1 MTIKASS
8 QITISKVIDI
18 YACYRYYKLQGST
31 LAKPTK
37 PTKNP
42 PDGWSDTEPAYISG
56 STNTLYFVDCNVYS
70 DKTFSFS
77 EVSKSSS
84 YEAAKDAWN
93 KANKAQDTATNAQN
107 KVDNLQIGG
116 RNLIAGTSTAD
127 VNSRWK
133 RSGWDGSF
141 QQYDANNKA
150 YKMVAN
156 NGWACFRY
164 TGLNDYIGQSV
175 TISFKAKNLK
185 AETTATVSYGL
196 AISNEKGTNP
206 YITRQLTV
214 DKPEQDTWLSIK
226 TTVVMNEDGQLGI
239 MSKCSPENK
248 SYKSTWLIK
257 DLKLE
262 KGNVATDWSPA
273 PEDAIAAVD
282 VEYYLSTSATS
293 LSGGSWSTTA
303 PAWVN
308 GKYMWSRTVTIDG
321 AGNKTY
327 SPNQNGVCIAGA
339 KGSTGA
345 QGPKGDTGVQ
355 GPKGDKGNTGATGAT
370 GATGNGVKSIVEQY
384 YQSTS
389 ATSLAGGSWTTT
401 YPGWANGK
409 YIWTRS
415 VITYTSGN
423 TVTTTPIC
431 VTGQKGD
438 TGPKG
443 DKGNTGAQGPQ
454 GAAGK
459 SIGSVVNYYLA
470 TNASSGVT
478 TSTTGWTTNVQSV
491 TATNK
496 YLWNYEVIKYTDGSV
511 ASTTT
516 PCVIGAYGDKG
527 ATGPKGDKGTTGATG
542 ATGATGKGIKSV
554 TEHYAVSA
562 SNSTA
567 PTSWSTTVP
576 TMTSTNRYLWNY
588 ETITY
593 TDNSTSD
600 TTKRVI
606 GVYGDKGNTG
616 ATGPQG
622 PQGVKGNTG
631 PQGPQG
637 VKGDTGATGAAGKG
651 VKSTAVTYQA
661 STSGVVTPTG
671 TWSTTIPAVSAGS
684 YLWTRTIITYTDNNT
699 STSYS
704 VGKMGNTGAQGPKG
718 DTGAQGPKGDK
729 GNTGATGSP
738 GKGIKST
745 SVTYQTG
752 TTGVAVPTGTWSTT
766 IPSTNASKPFLWSRT
781 IITYTDN
788 TTSTTYSVGST
799 ADSVQVGGR
808 NLIID
813 SDKLSKWI
821 YTGINGYDAEVK
833 EYNTTKY
840 PSGKYTECKCTKAG
854 TGLYISA
861 GCYNNT
867 NKIMKGDTVT
877 LSGWVYC
884 SVDKGLLS
892 PTIEFAS
899 NITWKVRP
907 KLCTTWSYFECTI
920 VSRTDIPT
928 ATGGV
933 AICFYNTFAV
943 NEVIAFSSFKLE
955 KGNKATDW
963 TPAPEDLIKSITEA
977 NTAIEKTDEKISMKA
992 SVDSV
997 TEISNRANEIEGML
1011 SEAKTTIARHE
1022 ESIQLLTSDE
1032 FTVKFTNVVQQI
1044 TSVDGKF
1051 EQYKEKMDNW
1061 LRFDKNG
1068 NLIIGSTRV
1077 PGQPAYEIMIGKNR
1091 ISFLLNDIEVAYIS
1105 DDEMHINKSTVM
1117 ESITIGREN
1126 QKFIWEMRG
1135 NGNLGLVWR

>member
-116 RNLIAGTSTAD
+116 RNLKLNGDFKKGLTAYGTEGDVNVSIENDVTYTKCAKVVFSTAYASERLYTTDYNNRYNLLNTVYTLSFVAKASSNLKLNVYRAGTAQGIGETNLSTE
-127 VNSRWK
+127 WK
-133 RSGWDGSF
+133 KF
-141 QQYDANNKA
+141 E
-150 YKMVAN
+150 MT
-156 NGWACFRY
+156 Y
-164 TGLNDYIGQSV
+164 TATGTGSV
-175 TISFKAKNLK
+175 TFKLNSAGTL
-185 AETTATVSYGL
+185 YL
-196 AISNEKGTNP
+196 ANI
-206 YITRQLTV
+206 
-214 DKPEQDTWLSIK
+214 
-226 TTVVMNEDGQLGI
+226 
-239 MSKCSPENK
+239 
-248 SYKSTWLIK
+248 
-257 DLKLE
+257 KLE
-262 KGNVATDWSPA
+262 LGNKATDWTPA
-273 PEDAIAAVD
+273 PEDGIAKVD
-282 VEYYLSTSATS
+282 VEYYLSTSSTS
-293 LSGGSWSTTA
+293 LAGGSWTTIA

-339 KGSTGA
+339 KGATGA
-345 QGPKGDTGVQ
+345 QGPKGDTG
-355 GPKGDKGNTGATGAT
+355 
-370 GATGNGVKSIVEQY
+370 
-384 YQSTS
+384 
-389 ATSLAGGSWTTT
+389 
-401 YPGWANGK
+401 
-409 YIWTRS
+409 
-415 VITYTSGN
+415 
-423 TVTTTPIC
+423 
-431 VTGQKGD
+431 
-438 TGPKG
+438 
-443 DKGNTGAQGPQ
+443 AQ
-454 GAAGK
+454 
-459 SIGSVVNYYLA
+459 
-470 TNASSGVT
+470 
-478 TSTTGWTTNVQSV
+478 
-491 TATNK
+491 
-496 YLWNYEVIKYTDGSV
+496 
-511 ASTTT
+511 
-516 PCVIGAYGDKG
+516 
-527 ATGPKGDKGTTGATG
+527 GPKGDKGTTGATG
-542 ATGATGKGIKSV
+542 
-554 TEHYAVSA
+554 
-562 SNSTA
+562 
-567 PTSWSTTVP
+567 
-576 TMTSTNRYLWNY
+576 
-588 ETITY
+588 
-593 TDNSTSD
+593 
-600 TTKRVI
+600 
-606 GVYGDKGNTG
+606 
-616 ATGPQG
+616 
-622 PQGVKGNTG
+622 
-631 PQGPQG
+631 
-637 VKGDTGATGAAGKG
+637 KG
-651 VKSTAVTYQA
+651 VKSTAITYQA

-729 GNTGATGSP
+729 GNTGATGAA

-745 SVTYQTG
+745 SVTYQAG

-766 IPSTNASKPFLWSRT
+766 IPSTSASKPFLWSRT

>member
-18 YACYRYYKLQGST
+18 HACYRYYKLQGST

-70 DKTFSFS
+70 DKSFSFS

-116 RNLIAGTSTAD
+116 RNLKLNGDFKKGITAYATEGGVNVSIENDVTYTKCAKVVFSTAYASERLYTSDYNNRYNLLNTVYTLSFVAKASSNLKLNVYRGGTAQGIGETNLSTEWKKFEMTYTATGTGSVTFKLNSAGTL
-127 VNSRWK
+127 
-133 RSGWDGSF
+133 
-141 QQYDANNKA
+141 YLAN
-150 YKMVAN
+150 
-156 NGWACFRY
+156 
-164 TGLNDYIGQSV
+164 
-175 TISFKAKNLK
+175 
-185 AETTATVSYGL
+185 
-196 AISNEKGTNP
+196 
-206 YITRQLTV
+206 
-214 DKPEQDTWLSIK
+214 IK
-226 TTVVMNEDGQLGI
+226 IEL
-239 MSKCSPENK
+239 
-248 SYKSTWLIK
+248 
-257 DLKLE
+257 
-262 KGNVATDWSPA
+262 GNVATDWTPA
-273 PEDAIAAVD
+273 PEDSIAKVD

-293 LSGGSWSTTA
+293 LAGGSWTTTA
-303 PAWVN
+303 PTWVN
-308 GKYMWSRTVTIDG
+308 GKYMWSRTVMIDG

-339 KGSTGA
+339 KGATG
-345 QGPKGDTGVQ
+345 PQ
-355 GPKGDKGNTGATGAT
+355 GPKGDKGNT

-401 YPGWANGK
+401 YPGWVNGK

-423 TVTTTPIC
+423 DVTTTPIC

-438 TGPKG
+438 TGAKG
-443 DKGNTGAQGPQ
+443 DKGNTGAT

-478 TSTTGWTTNVQSV
+478 TSTAGWTTNVQSV

-516 PCVIGAYGDKG
+516 PCIIGAYGDKG
-527 ATGPKGDKGTTGATG
+527 ATGPKGDKGTTG

-588 ETITY
+588 ETIAY

-622 PQGVKGNTG
+622 
-631 PQGPQG
+631 
-637 VKGDTGATGAAGKG
+637 VKGDKGDKGNTGATGAAGKG
-651 VKSTAVTYQA
+651 VKSTAITYQA

-684 YLWTRTIITYTDNNT
+684 YLWTRTIITYTDNST

-704 VGKMGNTGAQGPKG
+704 VGKMGNTGA
-718 DTGAQGPKGDK
+718 TGAQGPQGVKGDKGDK
-729 GNTGATGSP
+729 GNTGPQGPQGAA

-745 SVTYQTG
+745 SVTYQAG
-752 TTGVAVPTGTWSTT
+752 ITGVAIPTGTWSTSVPAT
-766 IPSTNASKPFLWSRT
+766 SAAKPFLWSRT

-788 TTSTTYSVGST
+788 TSSTTYSVGST
-799 ADSVQVGGR
+799 ADSVQVGSR
-808 NLIID
+808 NLFPESGMWTTLPTWWASNGGGITL
-813 SDKLSKWI
+813 DKTVTHAGNYTLKTTVG
-821 YTGINGYDAEVK
+821 TGIVGAKGGFIELDPTCVYTYSALIRSVDTGFSGYSNIPLHYHCSKDQ
-833 EYNTTKY
+833 
-840 PSGKYTECKCTKAG
+840 SD
-854 TGLYISA
+854 ISA
-861 GCYNNT
+861 GIQIIAYNQ
-867 NKIMKGDTVT
+867 T
-877 LSGWVYC
+877 LVANAWSLLYLTFKPNAKYFRPFVYIGSGERV
-884 SVDKGLLS
+884 L
-892 PTIEFAS
+892 
-899 NITWKVRP
+899 NIAY
-907 KLCTTWSYFECTI
+907 L
-920 VSRTDIPT
+920 
-928 ATGGV
+928 
-933 AICFYNTFAV
+933 
-943 NEVIAFSSFKLE
+943 KLE

-977 NTAIEKTDEKISMKA
+977 NTAIEQVDEKISMKA
-992 SVDSV
+992 STETV
-997 TEISNRANEIEGML
+997 TEIANKANNL
-1011 SEAKTTIARHE
+1011 DKALTDAKTVIRQNSDAIA
-1022 ESIQLLTSDE
+1022 SLTARDFKVE
-1032 FTVKFTNVVQQI
+1032 FTTI
-1044 TSVDGKF
+1044 TKQLETLNGDLSS
-1051 EQYKEKMDNW
+1051 YKEEIGNW
-1061 LRFDKNG
+1061 MRFDAEG
-1068 NLIIGSTRV
+1068 NLVLGATRV
-1077 PGQPAYEIMIGKNR
+1077 PGQDAYELKLTKNR
-1091 ISFLLNDIEVAYIS
+1091 ISFMLNDDEVAYIS
-1105 DDEMHINKSTVM
+1105 NNELYITNSTVVQNLK
-1117 ESITIGREN
+1117 IGR
-1126 QKFIWEMRG
+1126 FVWEIRG

>member
-116 RNLIAGTSTAD
+116 RNLKLNGDFKKGLTAYGTEGDVNVSIENDVTYTKCAKVVFSTAYASERLYTTDYNNRYNLLNTVYTLSFVAKASSNLKLNVYRAGTAQGIGETNLSTE
-127 VNSRWK
+127 WK
-133 RSGWDGSF
+133 KF
-141 QQYDANNKA
+141 E
-150 YKMVAN
+150 MT
-156 NGWACFRY
+156 Y
-164 TGLNDYIGQSV
+164 TATGTGSV
-175 TISFKAKNLK
+175 TFKLNSAGTL
-185 AETTATVSYGL
+185 YL
-196 AISNEKGTNP
+196 ANI
-206 YITRQLTV
+206 
-214 DKPEQDTWLSIK
+214 
-226 TTVVMNEDGQLGI
+226 
-239 MSKCSPENK
+239 
-248 SYKSTWLIK
+248 
-257 DLKLE
+257 KLE
-262 KGNVATDWSPA
+262 LGNKATDWTPA
-273 PEDAIAAVD
+273 PEDGIAKVD
-282 VEYYLSTSATS
+282 VEYYLSTSSTS
-293 LSGGSWSTTA
+293 LAGGSWTTIA

-339 KGSTGA
+339 KGATGA
-345 QGPKGDTGVQ
+345 QGPKGDTGAQ
-355 GPKGDKGNTGATGAT
+355 GPKGDKGTTGATGAT

-401 YPGWANGK
+401 YPGWVNGK

-415 VITYTSGN
+415 VITYTSEN

-443 DKGNTGAQGPQ
+443 DKGNTG
-454 GAAGK
+454 
-459 SIGSVVNYYLA
+459 N
-470 TNASSGVT
+470 
-478 TSTTGWTTNVQSV
+478 
-491 TATNK
+491 
-496 YLWNYEVIKYTDGSV
+496 
-511 ASTTT
+511 
-516 PCVIGAYGDKG
+516 
-527 ATGPKGDKGTTGATG
+527 
-542 ATGATGKGIKSV
+542 
-554 TEHYAVSA
+554 
-562 SNSTA
+562 
-567 PTSWSTTVP
+567 
-576 TMTSTNRYLWNY
+576 
-588 ETITY
+588 
-593 TDNSTSD
+593 
-600 TTKRVI
+600 
-606 GVYGDKGNTG
+606 
-616 ATGPQG
+616 
-622 PQGVKGNTG
+622 
-631 PQGPQG
+631 
-637 VKGDTGATGAAGKG
+637 TGATGAA
-651 VKSTAVTYQA
+651 
-661 STSGVVTPTG
+661 
-671 TWSTTIPAVSAGS
+671 
-684 YLWTRTIITYTDNNT
+684 
-699 STSYS
+699 
-704 VGKMGNTGAQGPKG
+704 
-718 DTGAQGPKGDK
+718 
-729 GNTGATGSP
+729 

-745 SVTYQTG
+745 SVTYQAG

-766 IPSTNASKPFLWSRT
+766 IPSTSASKPFLWSRT

-808 NLIID
+808 NLVLN
-813 SDKLSKWI
+813 STNLSKWTIEPGISISKEDEWFKVLDSSHSSQRWGI
-821 YTGINGYDAEVK
+821 YTDIAVEP
-833 EYNTTKY
+833 NTTY
-840 PSGKYTECKCTKAG
+840 
-854 TGLYISA
+854 
-861 GCYNNT
+861 
-867 NKIMKGDTVT
+867 T
-877 LSGWVYC
+877 LSVYC
-884 SVDKGLLS
+884 KNGNKVPYVGGGPMSKSSMSFGTNWAVSNAENGIRFIT
-892 PTIEFAS
+892 TITTGSSDNVWRFY
-899 NITWKVRP
+899 
-907 KLCTTWSYFECTI
+907 LC
-920 VSRTDIPT
+920 VNPN
-928 ATGGV
+928 ATGQYV
-933 AICFYNTFAV
+933 YFKLP
-943 NEVIAFSSFKLE
+943 KLE
-955 KGNKATDW
+955 KGNIATDW

-1022 ESIQLLTSDE
+1022 ESIQMLTSDE

-1044 TSVDGKF
+1044 TSVDRKF

-1077 PGQPAYEIMIGKNR
+1077 PGQPAYEIMISKNR

>member
-116 RNLIAGTSTAD
+116 RNLKLNGDFKKGLTAYGTEGDINVSIENDVTYTKCAKVVFSTAYASERLYTTDYNNRYNLLNTVYTLSFVAKASSNLKLNVYRAGTAQGIGEINLSTE
-127 VNSRWK
+127 WK
-133 RSGWDGSF
+133 KF
-141 QQYDANNKA
+141 E
-150 YKMVAN
+150 MT
-156 NGWACFRY
+156 Y
-164 TGLNDYIGQSV
+164 TATGTGSV
-175 TISFKAKNLK
+175 TFKLNSAGTL
-185 AETTATVSYGL
+185 YL
-196 AISNEKGTNP
+196 ANI
-206 YITRQLTV
+206 
-214 DKPEQDTWLSIK
+214 
-226 TTVVMNEDGQLGI
+226 
-239 MSKCSPENK
+239 
-248 SYKSTWLIK
+248 
-257 DLKLE
+257 KLE
-262 KGNVATDWSPA
+262 LGNKATDWTPA
-273 PEDAIAAVD
+273 PEDGIAKVD
-282 VEYYLSTSATS
+282 VEYYLSTSSTS
-293 LSGGSWSTTA
+293 LAGGSWTTIA

-339 KGSTGA
+339 KGATGA
-345 QGPKGDTGVQ
+345 QGPKGDTGAQ
-355 GPKGDKGNTGATGAT
+355 GPKGDKGTTGATGAT

-401 YPGWANGK
+401 YPGWVNGK

-415 VITYTSGN
+415 VITYTSGS

-438 TGPKG
+438 TGAKG
-443 DKGNTGAQGPQ
+443 DKGNTGAT

-511 ASTTT
+511 ASTTA
-516 PCVIGAYGDKG
+516 PCIIGAYGDKG
-527 ATGPKGDKGTTGATG
+527 AT
-542 ATGATGKGIKSV
+542 
-554 TEHYAVSA
+554 
-562 SNSTA
+562 
-567 PTSWSTTVP
+567 
-576 TMTSTNRYLWNY
+576 
-588 ETITY
+588 
-593 TDNSTSD
+593 
-600 TTKRVI
+600 
-606 GVYGDKGNTG
+606 
-616 ATGPQG
+616 G

-637 VKGDTGATGAAGKG
+637 VKGDKGDKGNTGATGAAGKG

-671 TWSTTIPAVSAGS
+671 TWSTTIPTVSAGS
-684 YLWTRTIITYTDNNT
+684 YLWTRTIITYTDNST

-745 SVTYQTG
+745 SVTYQAG

-766 IPSTNASKPFLWSRT
+766 IPSTSASKPFLWSRT

-808 NLIID
+808 NLVLN
-813 SDKLSKWI
+813 STNLSKWTMEPGISISKEDEWFKVLDSSHSNQRWGI
-821 YTGINGYDAEVK
+821 YTDIAVEP
-833 EYNTTKY
+833 NTTY
-840 PSGKYTECKCTKAG
+840 
-854 TGLYISA
+854 
-861 GCYNNT
+861 
-867 NKIMKGDTVT
+867 T
-877 LSGWVYC
+877 LSVYC
-884 SVDKGLLS
+884 KNGNKVPYVGGGPMSKSSMSFGTNWAVLNAENGIRFIT
-892 PTIEFAS
+892 TITTGSSDNVWRFY
-899 NITWKVRP
+899 
-907 KLCTTWSYFECTI
+907 LC
-920 VSRTDIPT
+920 VNPN
-928 ATGGV
+928 ATGQYV
-933 AICFYNTFAV
+933 YFKLP
-943 NEVIAFSSFKLE
+943 KLE
-955 KGNKATDW
+955 KGNIATDW

-1022 ESIQLLTSDE
+1022 ESIQMLTSDE

-1077 PGQPAYEIMIGKNR
+1077 PGQPAYEIMISKNR

>member
-116 RNLIAGTSTAD
+116 RNLKLNGDFKKGLTAYGTEGDVNVSIENDVTYTKCAKVVFSTAYASERLYTTDYNNRYNLLNTVYTLSFVAKASSNLKLNVYRAGTAQGIGETNLSTE
-127 VNSRWK
+127 WK
-133 RSGWDGSF
+133 KF
-141 QQYDANNKA
+141 E
-150 YKMVAN
+150 MT
-156 NGWACFRY
+156 Y
-164 TGLNDYIGQSV
+164 TATGTGSV
-175 TISFKAKNLK
+175 TFKLNSAGTL
-185 AETTATVSYGL
+185 YL
-196 AISNEKGTNP
+196 ANI
-206 YITRQLTV
+206 
-214 DKPEQDTWLSIK
+214 
-226 TTVVMNEDGQLGI
+226 
-239 MSKCSPENK
+239 
-248 SYKSTWLIK
+248 
-257 DLKLE
+257 KLE
-262 KGNVATDWSPA
+262 LGNKATDWTPA
-273 PEDAIAAVD
+273 PEDGIAKVD
-282 VEYYLSTSATS
+282 VEYYLSTSS
-293 LSGGSWSTTA
+293 
-303 PAWVN
+303 
-308 GKYMWSRTVTIDG
+308 
-321 AGNKTY
+321 
-327 SPNQNGVCIAGA
+327 
-339 KGSTGA
+339 
-345 QGPKGDTGVQ
+345 
-355 GPKGDKGNTGATGAT
+355 
-370 GATGNGVKSIVEQY
+370 
-384 YQSTS
+384 
-389 ATSLAGGSWTTT
+389 TSLAGGSWTTT
-401 YPGWANGK
+401 YPGWVNGK

-423 TVTTTPIC
+423 TVTTTSIC

-478 TSTTGWTTNVQSV
+478 TSATGWTTNVQSV

-516 PCVIGAYGDKG
+516 PCIIGAYGDKG
-527 ATGPKGDKGTTGATG
+527 ATGPKGDKGT
-542 ATGATGKGIKSV
+542 TGATGKGIKSV

-588 ETITY
+588 ETIAY

-616 ATGPQG
+616 
-622 PQGVKGNTG
+622 PQGVKGDKGNTG
-631 PQGPQG
+631 PQGP
-637 VKGDTGATGAAGKG
+637 KGDKGDKGNIGATGAAGKG
-651 VKSTAVTYQA
+651 VKSTAITYQA

-729 GNTGATGSP
+729 GNTGATGAA

-745 SVTYQTG
+745 AVTYQAG
-752 TTGVAVPTGTWSTT
+752 MTGVAVPTGTWSTT
-766 IPSTNASKPFLWSRT
+766 IPSTSASKPFLWSRT

-808 NLIID
+808 NLIHN
-813 SDKLSKWI
+813 SKGNQADGFFK
-821 YTGINGYDAEVK
+821 YFNVNTGESYGEISMKSTND
-833 EYNTTKY
+833 Y
-840 PSGKYTECKCTKAG
+840 PSVNLDKAFVVSIRDYPVG
-854 TGLYISA
+854 ETY
-861 GCYNNT
+861 
-867 NKIMKGDTVT
+867 
-877 LSGWVYC
+877 
-884 SVDKGLLS
+884 
-892 PTIEFAS
+892 
-899 NITWKVRP
+899 
-907 KLCTTWSYFECTI
+907 TWSYDIMYTAWNFPSGTSVGELWMGQRYTIPPSGQTGTGSWRNVTTHGLPMVGSGGCKLNEWYHVVRKVVIPEKASNNIGYQQCIQFHGTNANIECGF
-920 VSRTDIPT
+920 T
-928 ATGGV
+928 ARFRNV
-933 AICFYNTFAV
+933 
-943 NEVIAFSSFKLE
+943 KLE
-955 KGNKATDW
+955 KGNIATDW

-1022 ESIQLLTSDE
+1022 ESIQMLTSDE